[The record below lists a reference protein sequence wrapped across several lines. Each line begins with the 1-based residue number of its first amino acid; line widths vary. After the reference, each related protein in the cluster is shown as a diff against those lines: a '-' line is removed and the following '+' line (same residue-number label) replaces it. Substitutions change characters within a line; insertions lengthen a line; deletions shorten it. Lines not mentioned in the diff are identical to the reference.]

1 MKKTKILL
9 LVLLMSLLVACGNN
23 KGKDTTKE
31 ETKKEEQTTKET
43 QLETKVETKN
53 ETKAEEK
60 KKSSNTV
67 DVKVEDKENEKDADV
82 IESVDTTKNKA
93 DKLQNEMTKN
103 MLEKLNDY
111 AVSLVTL
118 GGNTVNKFPK
128 ENLQAIA
135 KYEDSESFGWVIRY
149 GVNKIGLGKYYKIS
163 KTKVLVLFDGRG
175 ILESK
180 EDVIKNDSPEEY
192 KRVAEQILKKE
203 LKNDA
208 KIDYAY

>member
-9 LVLLMSLLVACGNN
+9 LLLLISLLVACGNN
-23 KGKDTTKE
+23 KSKDTTKE

-43 QLETKVETKN
+43 QLETQLETKVETKN
-53 ETKAEEK
+53 ET
-60 KKSSNTV
+60 TV

-180 EDVIKNDSPEEY
+180 DDVIKNDSPEEY
-192 KRVAEQILKKE
+192 KKVAEQILKKE
-203 LKNDA
+203 IKNDA